1 VGSERGFVGIR
12 VLVVLGSVVALVWVV
27 PLVFLKGTTTPS
39 AGAMGAT
46 PPGEPAGATSGEPAG
61 ATSGA
66 ITDATGATGATAT
79 GDPVSDPIREANDLQ
94 AQSMLNEAIR
104 VAQVYYAENGTFDG
118 FGPDAAATYDPSI
131 VYTQGAVTTDMVTMY
146 VSSTTV
152 VLVTLVELN
161 GGYLCAAAMGD
172 IVTFGRTDATMPAD
186 CQGGWE

>member
-1 VGSERGFVGIR
+1 MGSERGFVGIR

-46 PPGEPAGATSGEPAG
+46 APGEPAG

-66 ITDATGATGATAT
+66 ISGATGATGATGGTVT

-104 VAQVYYAENGTFDG
+104 VGQVYYAENGTFDG
-118 FGPDAAATYDPSI
+118 FGPDAAAAYDPSI
-131 VYTQGAVTTDMVTMY
+131 VYTQGTVTTDMVTMY

-152 VLVTLVELN
+152 VLVTMVELN
-161 GGYLCAAAMGD
+161 GGYLCAAAMSD
-172 IVTFGRTDATMPAD
+172 IVTFGRTNATMPAD